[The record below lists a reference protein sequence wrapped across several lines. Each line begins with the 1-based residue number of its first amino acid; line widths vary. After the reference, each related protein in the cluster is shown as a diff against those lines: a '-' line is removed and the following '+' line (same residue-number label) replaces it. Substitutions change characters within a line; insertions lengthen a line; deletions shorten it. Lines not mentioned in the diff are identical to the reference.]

1 MVDLKSSTC
10 SERLMGVFIGLQIRP
25 HAGHH
30 IQICVTQ
37 ALFHFHPVFRM
48 MLGSK
53 VLNKEDIRYHGPARN
68 PP

>member
-1 MVDLKSSTC
+1 
-10 SERLMGVFIGLQIRP
+10 MGVFIGLQIRP